1 MKNRQK
7 RLLALL
13 LAGAMMALPVS
24 QAFAETSYDASAG
37 VEQRVLFP
45 KDSLTGI
52 TAGLTVDGTQT
63 EVSEDG
69 SWTNTDDGKVYVAE
83 TAEDG
88 SIQITQAGYE
98 LEVES
103 GTASLKDGDD
113 TYHHYSFGDWEQ
125 PDDSLDRAY
134 YQKGDMVTIKADEP
148 KEGME
153 FAGWKCET
161 DGVEI
166 ADASS
171 AETTFE
177 MLNRKVKI
185 TATYQESKPQEYV
198 VTVNNG
204 EGSGSYEVG
213 SEVTIA
219 APDRSAEG
227 YEFTGWS
234 VDTGNVSLND
244 ASSLTTGFAM
254 PEGDVTLTAGYT
266 EIVPEPVSYA
276 VTVNNGEGSG
286 SYEAGSWVT
295 VTAPDRSA
303 EGYEFTGWS
312 VDTGNV
318 SLADTS
324 AEETAFTMPE
334 GNVTLTAAYTEI
346 PQTETEPAAI
356 ETEAPET
363 EPISIETEAPET
375 EPAAIETEA
384 PETEPISIE
393 TEAPE
398 TEPIS
403 IETEAPETEPG
414 AIETEAPET
423 EPISIETEA
432 PETEP
437 GAIETEAPETEQKYE
452 VTVNNGIGSG
462 EYAAGEI
469 VSVEAP
475 YEGEDGE
482 VFEMWESTSN
492 VQLED
497 VQQPVTTFVMPENS
511 VELTAVYAAAKYTV
525 TVENGTADTD
535 EIEAG
540 KTVTVTADDRFEE
553 GLKFSHWEGSAVVDG
568 EENDVI
574 FADKNAETTSFTMPS
589 GDTSVKAV
597 YEEKI
602 ESYRVSVAN
611 GLINGTSTEMFCDE
625 NEEITVT
632 ANPSASG
639 QQFSRWIINDGTY
652 DIGDAAYDETIS
664 LTVTEDL
671 DILATYE
678 GVSYAV
684 TVKNGTANYD
694 ECVSGTVVTITAD
707 KAPEG
712 YEFDTWTVDTQNVSL
727 ADAYKATTTFTMP
740 EGEVTVSASYKKIVY
755 TVKVE
760 NGNSDQQYYYAG
772 DTVTVTSNYPA
783 SGREF
788 NKWEA
793 VSGNVS
799 FADSSRWKTTF
810 TMPATN
816 VSLRATYKDG
826 PSPDDNQIL
835 DLKAGAE
842 YYIGDTIKFT
852 ASGAGMSNSNP
863 NPGDYR
869 YRPSAYQISNVS
881 GVLQTPYSI
890 SMAIKEAG
898 EYTVKV
904 TYNKDIYD
912 GTNWVSDGT
921 TDAKSVTFKVI
932 PKSAAVQTGDET
944 PIAMVV
950 ALAVVSCA
958 VFVILLVIFLRRRKK

>member
-1 MKNRQK
+1 MTMKNRQK

-346 PQTETEPAAI
+346 PQT
-356 ETEAPET
+356 
-363 EPISIETEAPET
+363 ET